1 MTIELLTPPVLRE
14 GGKPRRQGNAGQG
27 VVRRPLDALVLLLM
41 LAIAVVFAFPILWAA
56 LESFKSTAD
65 VLATRYPLSWKS
77 FIPPRWTLEDYGL
90 LFGEINFQRS
100 LLNTLI
106 ASVGQVVLA
115 VITSTLAGYAF
126 ARLRFPGRDGLFAL
140 LLMTSFV
147 PLEVILVPLYNV
159 VAGMGLTSTY
169 LALFLPFACNP
180 FGIYLMRQSF
190 LSIPP
195 ALDDAARVDGAS
207 TWRIFW
213 RIAMPNVRP
222 ALATL
227 VLIQFIWSWNN
238 YLWPLVIMQK
248 PERQI
253 AQVAL
258 ASLQA
263 TPNYPLDGPLFAGA
277 TVVTVPLVIL
287 AIVLQRYYV
296 RGLMTSGI
304 R

>member
-1 MTIELLTPPVLRE
+1 MTAEFSAPDLSTVGPRPPQ
-14 GGKPRRQGNAGQG
+14 RQGDGI
-27 VVRRPLDALVLLLM
+27 VRRPVDFLFLLGM
-41 LAIAVVFAFPILWAA
+41 LAIALIFIFPIAWAA
-56 LESFKSTAD
+56 LESFKSTPD
-65 VLATRYPLSWKS
+65 VLATRYPLTWKS
-77 FIPPRWTLEDYGL
+77 FIPPRWTLENYGL
-90 LFGEINFQRS
+90 LFGQIDFQRS
-100 LLNTLI
+100 LLNTII
-106 ASVGQVVLA
+106 ASIGQVTLA

-126 ARLRFPGRDGLFAL
+126 ARLRFPGRDWTFAL
-140 LLMTSFV
+140 LLVTAFV

-190 LSIPP
+190 LSIPA

-213 RIAMPNVRP
+213 RIALPNVRP

-227 VLIQFIWSWNN
+227 VLVQFIWSWNN

-263 TPNYPLDGPLFAGA
+263 NQNYPLDGPLFAGA
-277 TVVTVPLVIL
+277 TVVTLPLVAL
-287 AIVLQRYYV
+287 AIALQRYYV
-296 RGLMTSGI
+296 RGLVSSGI